1 MPKIK
6 VRNQRRTLMYS
17 TRIAQTKN
25 KMLRHRMP
33 LKIKFKT
40 VKVNFSTNII
50 TKNSEC
56 PRTRYPLC
64 WQSSMRAPL
73 PSLKKSS
80 LKGRSTFCKKPMVS
94 WMQLISGLAEGTC
107 TTCSLCSIIWR
118 SAIRKCKC
126 WRSVLSASRT
136 PSSIFLQL

>member
-1 MPKIK
+1 MIAMINT
-6 VRNQRRTLMYS
+6 RSQRRILTPW

-56 PRTRYPLC
+56 PRTRY
-64 WQSSMRAPL
+64 QS
-73 PSLKKSS
+73 
-80 LKGRSTFCKKPMVS
+80 C
-94 WMQLISGLAEGTC
+94 
-107 TTCSLCSIIWR
+107 
-118 SAIRKCKC
+118 
-126 WRSVLSASRT
+126 
-136 PSSIFLQL
+136 